1 MGADLSSTILHE
13 GNGERGL
20 ACVRDRRGCR
30 RRSPTA
36 DVRHQLPLRQ
46 LGNATHHIRGI
57 LGYGCIG
64 RQCARVAT
72 ALGMEIYAFT
82 HRPRTT
88 PSSRRDESYH
98 EPGMG
103 DEDGILPS
111 QWFSGATQEAVDD
124 FISQDL
130 DILVIAMPLT
140 PLTTNMISTPQ
151 FKLMAKKKTFL
162 SNIGRGKIVDTEAL
176 MAALDG
182 GLIRGAALDVTEP
195 EPLPKGHPLWK
206 KENLIITPH
215 TSGNSNHYN
224 ERVLAILEYN
234 LERMG
239 RGEGL
244 VNRVDKEL
252 GY

>member
-1 MGADLSSTILHE
+1 MS
-13 GNGERGL
+13 
-20 ACVRDRRGCR
+20 
-30 RRSPTA
+30 
-36 DVRHQLPLRQ
+36 
-46 LGNATHHIRGI
+46 RGI

-72 ALGMEIYAFT
+72 ALGMEVFAFT
-82 HRPRTT
+82 HRARDT
-88 PSSRRDESYH
+88 PESRRDESYH

-103 DEDGILPS
+103 DEEGVLPS
-111 QWFSGATQEAVDD
+111 QWFSGNTREAVDE
-124 FISQDL
+124 FLSQDL

-140 PLTTNMISTPQ
+140 PLTQNMIGAPQ
-151 FKLMAKKKTFL
+151 FKLMVKKKTFL
-162 SNIGRGKIVDTEAL
+162 SNIGRGKIVDTDAL
-176 MAALDG
+176 MEALDG

-195 EPLPKGHPLWK
+195 EPLPKEHPLWR
-206 KENLIITPH
+206 KENVIITPH

-234 LERMG
+234 LKRMSK
-239 RGEGL
+239 GEAL